1 MQNIKISYKLFAG
14 FGILLLILISIV
26 GATLWEISSINHSS
40 KRIIELRI
48 PTSNASYTMINN
60 INSSLATLR
69 GYMLTG
75 NNTFKFERLKVWRD
89 IKKNSSD
96 IDKLSQNWT
105 NPENI
110 KSWNNF
116 KTILAEFSSAQQ
128 RVEEISHS
136 IDEQPATKILIKN
149 AEPLANIMIKNITK
163 IIDIQ
168 IANANDNNAISQ
180 IKILGMMANIRGTL
194 GLSLANIRAYLLTGE
209 KKFADKFNKIWEKNI
224 TNFIALSKNIDQ
236 LSNAQTKT
244 FNELSN
250 SRKSFVPLA
259 KKMLEIRSS
268 DKWNMANYLLL
279 KEAAPRANK
288 LKNILLGKIGNDGSR
303 HGGMVDDQK
312 KLLAQDAAE
321 NNHAIKEL
329 SMIQWILLVAG
340 LLIGT
345 TTAYIIANSIASPI
359 VKMTSIM
366 QLLANGDL
374 SQKIPSQDRKDEIGA
389 MAKAVKVFKSSAIEK
404 LEHDKNLE
412 KIAQENHQRHQ
423 KLEQAIT
430 DFDASIAIVVNS
442 TSDSVSKL
450 QTSAVTLSAASEQ
463 TNAQA
468 TSISGASES
477 ASTNVQMVS
486 AAAEELSASISEI
499 GRQVENS
506 LSASSDA
513 VNKAEH
519 SYKTIQELVSS
530 ASRIGEVVSL
540 ITDIAEQ
547 TNLLALNATIEAAR
561 AGDAGKGFAVV
572 ANEVKSLASQTAR
585 ATDEISQ
592 QVNNIQSVTKQAA
605 TSIDD
610 ISKSI
615 KIVSSNT
622 NAVSISISEQDT
634 ATTEIAQNIEQAA
647 MGTNEVASNIASVK
661 QAAEKTNDT
670 SNDILDAS
678 NNLSSQSEKLK
689 TEVSNFLTQVRA

>member
-1 MQNIKISYKLFAG
+1 
-14 FGILLLILISIV
+14 
-26 GATLWEISSINHSS
+26 
-40 KRIIELRI
+40 
-48 PTSNASYTMINN
+48 
-60 INSSLATLR
+60 
-69 GYMLTG
+69 
-75 NNTFKFERLKVWRD
+75 
-89 IKKNSSD
+89 
-96 IDKLSQNWT
+96 
-105 NPENI
+105 
-110 KSWNNF
+110 
-116 KTILAEFSSAQQ
+116 
-128 RVEEISHS
+128 
-136 IDEQPATKILIKN
+136 
-149 AEPLANIMIKNITK
+149 
-163 IIDIQ
+163 
-168 IANANDNNAISQ
+168 
-180 IKILGMMANIRGTL
+180 
-194 GLSLANIRAYLLTGE
+194 
-209 KKFADKFNKIWEKNI
+209 
-224 TNFIALSKNIDQ
+224 
-236 LSNAQTKT
+236 
-244 FNELSN
+244 
-250 SRKSFVPLA
+250 
-259 KKMLEIRSS
+259 MLEIRSS

-279 KEAAPRANK
+279 KEAAPRANN
-288 LKNILLGKIGNDGSR
+288 LKNILLGKMGNDGIR
-303 HGGMVDDQK
+303 HGGMVNNQQA
-312 KLLAQDAAE
+312 LLKIDAE
-321 NNHAIKEL
+321 KNNYAIKEL
-329 SMIQWILLVAG
+329 SIIQWILLVAG
-340 LLIGT
+340 LLIGA
-345 TTAYIIANSIASPI
+345 TTAYVIAHSIATPI

-389 MAKAVKVFKSSAIEK
+389 MAKAVKVFKNSAIEK

-463 TNAQA
+463 TNTQA

-605 TSIDD
+605 TSIED

-622 NAVSISISEQDT
+622 NAVSISIGEQDT

-647 MGTNEVASNIASVK
+647 MGTNEVANNIASVK
-661 QAAEKTNDT
+661 EAAEKTNNA

-689 TEVSNFLTQVRA
+689 VEVSSFLTQVRE

>member
-359 VKMTSIM
+359 VKMTTIM
-366 QLLANGDL
+366 QTLANGDL

-442 TSDSVSKL
+442 TSNSISKL
-450 QTSAVTLSAASEQ
+450 QTSAITLSAASEQ